1 MPTAD
6 LNHLDQPFSLEELQG
21 AISDIAAEKAPGPD
35 GFIGLFFKKCWHTI
49 KVDLLN
55 AVNQM
60 SALDGKQW
68 SLLNSAFIVLIPK
81 KDNALRPQDYRP
93 ISLTHSVAKILGK
106 LLASRVAPQL
116 QHIISVS
123 QSAFL
128 KGRSIQDNFLYVQ
141 NLIQSL
147 HRDKK
152 PTLFLKLDIAKAFD
166 SVKWDYLLDV
176 LKRVGFSQRFR
187 DLIAISLAST
197 SSRIILNGEP
207 GAPFLHRRGL
217 RQGDPLSPL
226 LFLLAIDPLQRILEK
241 ATEEH
246 ILSPISYR
254 SASVRISMYADD
266 AALFINP
273 SKTEVAALQEILA
286 AFGNVSGLCTNF
298 NKSAAYPIGCE
309 EEVIEEVL
317 SDFEGDISSLPCK
330 YLGLPLSLKKPRR
343 IDFQIL
349 IDKIAAKLAG
359 WKGKLL
365 NKMGRLTLINSV
377 LTSIT
382 TFYLTMF
389 APSKWIIKRI
399 DKLRRNFL
407 WKGEEE
413 ASGGHCAVNWNQVC
427 SPKKFGG
434 LGIKSLALYS
444 RSLRLRWAWYTRKS
458 PSRPW
463 VGSQLP
469 CSKIDL
475 QLFNASTTIRLGD
488 GKCAQFWNSAWLNG
502 ASPKDIAPN
511 LFSLARRK
519 NATVEN
525 ALHQGRWMKGI
536 ERLSTTADLLCFIDL
551 WHQINRITLSD
562 QPDEIDW
569 RWNGN
574 KNYTTASA
582 YNAQFTGSIMK
593 PQLNAIWKTKVEGKV
608 KFFAWLLV
616 QNRLPTADRLR
627 ARGCDRSQ

>member
-1 MPTAD
+1 M
-6 LNHLDQPFSLEELQG
+6 
-21 AISDIAAEKAPGPD
+21 
-35 GFIGLFFKKCWHTI
+35 
-49 KVDLLN
+49 
-55 AVNQM
+55 
-60 SALDGKQW
+60 
-68 SLLNSAFIVLIPK
+68 
-81 KDNALRPQDYRP
+81 
-93 ISLTHSVAKILGK
+93 
-106 LLASRVAPQL
+106 
-116 QHIISVS
+116 
-123 QSAFL
+123 
-128 KGRSIQDNFLYVQ
+128 
-141 NLIQSL
+141 
-147 HRDKK
+147 
-152 PTLFLKLDIAKAFD
+152 
-166 SVKWDYLLDV
+166 
-176 LKRVGFSQRFR
+176 
-187 DLIAISLAST
+187 
-197 SSRIILNGEP
+197 
-207 GAPFLHRRGL
+207 
-217 RQGDPLSPL
+217 
-226 LFLLAIDPLQRILEK
+226 
-241 ATEEH
+241 
-246 ILSPISYR
+246 
-254 SASVRISMYADD
+254 
-266 AALFINP
+266 
-273 SKTEVAALQEILA
+273 
-286 AFGNVSGLCTNF
+286 
-298 NKSAAYPIGCE
+298 
-309 EEVIEEVL
+309 
-317 SDFEGDISSLPCK
+317 
-330 YLGLPLSLKKPRR
+330 
-343 IDFQIL
+343 
-349 IDKIAAKLAG
+349 
-359 WKGKLL
+359 
-365 NKMGRLTLINSV
+365 
-377 LTSIT
+377 
-382 TFYLTMF
+382 
-389 APSKWIIKRI
+389 
-399 DKLRRNFL
+399 

-627 ARGCDRSQ
+627 ARGCDHNDACSLCDQTIETASHLVCHCPFAKEVWHKLTILQPDAHLPPSQPFRSSAAWWKSFLSGQRAHAATALYFAWNVWNERNRRIFQNSAATADMVACMVRSDLVTLVLASGRPV